1 MESEGSFGNLD
12 NHEYELQNNKG
23 LLKSIIDA
31 IPDYIFYMNAAGVFI
46 GCNRAY
52 AERVGLTEEEIV
64 GKTCMDIVKDK
75 KLAELYIKREQDV
88 LKTKSA
94 IAYEETD
101 IRDYAKPIDIE
112 FIQAPFYGNDGDII
126 GVVGIARDITLRKKT
141 LIENQEKYKTVVEN
155 MQDTVLMYNPQMII
169 TYVHGSEKCLGYTTQ
184 EIIGK
189 SIFDFSSPDT
199 LSYFKEKVNAAIEY
213 GSNVSPF
220 ETRFVSKDNKEKYI
234 EVSGRVIKDKLG
246 EIIEGIAI
254 LHDITERKKYEEKV
268 LKEREKAELLIKNQL
283 DLLNNIIENLEVGFV
298 RYSYPEYKIIDI
310 NNKAYRDLKQI
321 NPDVGSLT
329 SVIGMNKFNI
339 FNFNK
344 DEEAKIRMNIQGII
358 DKKVNSNF
366 DYRKIII
373 ADKERYFKIIHQPL
387 LELDNKITE
396 VIDVVLDVTEEVAA
410 KNDMIKTIKIQ
421 EELFANVSHE
431 LKTPLNVIFSA
442 DQLMELYLSNDL
454 LDTNKKKITNGINI
468 IKQNCYRLTKLIN
481 NIVDLSKIESGFYK
495 LNLSNENIVQ
505 VTEDVVQSVSEY
517 IKGKGLSI
525 IFDTDTEEKIIA
537 CDPEKIE
544 RIILNL
550 LSNAIK
556 FSNPGGSIFVN
567 IFDKNDTVEIWVQ
580 DTGVGIEGK
589 YLNDIFERFQQVDKS
604 LSRNAEGSGIG
615 LSLVKSIVEMHGGN
629 IDVESEV
636 GKGSIFKIKL
646 PVRTIKNTEVIK
658 DARQMNNRVQMI
670 NVEFSDIYSM

>member
-1 MESEGSFGNLD
+1 M
-12 NHEYELQNNKG
+12 
-23 LLKSIIDA
+23 
-31 IPDYIFYMNAAGVFI
+31 
-46 GCNRAY
+46 
-52 AERVGLTEEEIV
+52 
-64 GKTCMDIVKDK
+64 
-75 KLAELYIKREQDV
+75 
-88 LKTKSA
+88 
-94 IAYEETD
+94 
-101 IRDYAKPIDIE
+101 
-112 FIQAPFYGNDGDII
+112 
-126 GVVGIARDITLRKKT
+126 
-141 LIENQEKYKTVVEN
+141 
-155 MQDTVLMYNPQMII
+155 
-169 TYVHGSEKCLGYTTQ
+169 
-184 EIIGK
+184 
-189 SIFDFSSPDT
+189 
-199 LSYFKEKVNAAIEY
+199 
-213 GSNVSPF
+213 
-220 ETRFVSKDNKEKYI
+220 
-234 EVSGRVIKDKLG
+234 
-246 EIIEGIAI
+246 
-254 LHDITERKKYEEKV
+254 
-268 LKEREKAELLIKNQL
+268 
-283 DLLNNIIENLEVGFV
+283 GFV